1 MVLSSVVWNLA
12 RPARRNYLAAH
23 ISAIPSCQVANWGTV
38 RLVTGQLAPARP
50 VWPIAGSSLWANNI
64 NNTHFVS
71 LPAIQ
76 PPACEPAAC
85 ILAFWPVASA
95 SASHCLFSLREIL
108 QRQHEINTGSKAK
121 HPHLRRGPS

>member
-76 PPACEPAAC
+76 PSNLLPASQLP
-85 ILAFWPVASA
+85 AFWHSGPWPP
-95 SASHCLFSLREIL
+95 H
-108 QRQHEINTGSKAK
+108 QRLIVCFH
-121 HPHLRRGPS
+121 